1 MMQIDAR
8 EGHRKRMAERLM
20 NSDLG
25 AETLYSY
32 ELLEMLLFF
41 VKKREDTKPL
51 AKELLSRFRNL
62 KGVFSSPRGAL
73 LDVRGIGQQSVMLFR
88 LMHEI
93 CIRMRLEDLMED
105 QRISSAVDVIGYCS
119 LCMSHLTRE
128 QIRMLCLN
136 KRNFLISDI
145 ILQEGNLETVY
156 VDIRTLIYK
165 AIGCGSNAIILV
177 HNHPSGS
184 ELPSDEDIK
193 ITLKLKSVAESL
205 GIKLFDHIIITKYKY
220 FSMKQAGII

>member
-1 MMQIDAR
+1 MQLNVQ
-8 EGHRKRMAERLM
+8 EGHRKRMTEKLM

-25 AETLYSY
+25 AGTLYSY

-51 AKELLSRFRNL
+51 AKELISRFRSL
-62 KGVFSSPRGAL
+62 KGVFSSPKGAL
-73 LDVRGIGQQSVMLFR
+73 LDVSGIGPQTVMLFR

-93 CIRMRLEDLMED
+93 CIRIRLEDLMED
-105 QRISSAVDVIGYCS
+105 QRISSVIDVVDYCS
-119 LCMSHLTRE
+119 LCMSHLAHE
-128 QIRMLCLN
+128 QVRMLCLN

-145 ILQEGNLETVY
+145 ILQEGSLEAVY
-156 VDIRTLIYK
+156 VDIRSLIYK

-184 ELPSDEDIK
+184 ELPSDDDIK
-193 ITLKLKSVAESL
+193 MTLKLKDVAASL
-205 GIKLFDHIIITKYKY
+205 GIKLFDHLIITKQKY
-220 FSMKQAGII
+220 FSMKSAGII

>member
-1 MMQIDAR
+1 MQIDTR
-8 EGHRKRMAERLM
+8 EGHRKRMTEKLM

-25 AETLYSY
+25 AGTLYSY

-51 AKELLSRFRNL
+51 AKQLISKFRSL
-62 KGVFSSPRGAL
+62 KGVFSSPQGAL
-73 LDVRGIGQQSVMLFR
+73 LDVCGIGPQTVILFR

-93 CIRMRLEDLMED
+93 CIRIRLEDLMED
-105 QRISSAVDVIGYCS
+105 QRISSVVDVVDYCS
-119 LCMSHLTRE
+119 LCMSHLSHE

-145 ILQEGNLETVY
+145 ILQEGSLDAVS

-165 AIGCGSNAIILV
+165 AIGCGSNSIILV

-184 ELPSDEDIK
+184 ELPSDDDIK
-193 ITLKLKSVAESL
+193 MTLKLKDVASSL
-205 GIKLFDHIIITKYKY
+205 GIKLFDHLIITKRKY
-220 FSMKQAGII
+220 FSMKSAGII